1 MNSWPHFEEDE
12 IAAAVHVLR
21 SGRVNYWTGQEVRE
35 FEREYATYCQTRRA
49 IAVANASVGLEL
61 ALYALG
67 ISAQDEVIVPP
78 RTFVATASSVVLRG
92 AKPVFAD
99 VDENSQG
106 VTAESIERVITN
118 RTKAVIVVHLAGW
131 PCDMD
136 SILAV
141 CRKHKIALI
150 EDCAQAHGA
159 RYRDR
164 PVGSFGDVGVFSFC
178 QDKII
183 TTAGEGGM
191 LVTSDEGIWE
201 RAWSFKDHGKN
212 YETAHEPRKGFSA
225 FRWLHDSFGTNW
237 RLTELQA
244 AIGRIQL
251 RKLDGWVEQ
260 RRQNAEIFNK
270 HFGHLRAVRLT
281 EPPAHIYHSYYKYY
295 AFIRP
300 DLLRPNWS
308 RDKILELANDRGI
321 RCFSGSCSEVY
332 LEQAFVRQ
340 KLGPAQRLTVARQL
354 GETSFMLEVHPT
366 SQQDN
371 LRRSAES
378 LASII
383 QEATRSGVAS

>member
-12 IAAAVHVLR
+12 IAAAVQVLR

-35 FEREYATYCQTRRA
+35 FEKEYAAYCQTRHG

-67 ISAQDEVIVPP
+67 IGTQDEVIVPP

-99 VDENSQG
+99 VDDTSQ
-106 VTAESIERVITN
+106 VITVDSIARVMTS

-131 PCDMD
+131 PCEMD
-136 SILAV
+136 PIVEL

-164 PVGSFGDVGVFSFC
+164 PVGGFGDVGVFSFC

-191 LVTSDEGIWE
+191 LVTSNETVWE
-201 RAWSFKDHGKN
+201 RAWSYKDHGKN
-212 YETAHEPRKGFSA
+212 YATAHQKRDGFAA

-237 RLTELQA
+237 RLTEVQA

-251 RKLDGWVEQ
+251 RKLDRWVEQ
-260 RRQNAEIFNK
+260 RRKNASIFDE
-270 HFGHLRAVRLT
+270 HFRQLAAIRTT
-281 EPPAHIYHSYYKYY
+281 EPPGHIYHSYYKYY
-295 AFIRP
+295 AFVRP
-300 DLLRPNWS
+300 DRLHPGWS
-308 RDKILELANDRGI
+308 RDRILETANARGL
-321 RCFSGSCSEVY
+321 RCFSGSCPEIY
-332 LEQAFVRQ
+332 LEQAFVGQ
-340 KLGPAQRLTVARQL
+340 SLGPAQRLPVAREL
-354 GETSFMLEVHPT
+354 GETSLMLEVHPT
-366 SQQDN
+366 APEAE
-371 LRRSAES
+371 LRHTAEALS
-378 LASII
+378 TIVAA
-383 QEATRSGVAS
+383 ATS